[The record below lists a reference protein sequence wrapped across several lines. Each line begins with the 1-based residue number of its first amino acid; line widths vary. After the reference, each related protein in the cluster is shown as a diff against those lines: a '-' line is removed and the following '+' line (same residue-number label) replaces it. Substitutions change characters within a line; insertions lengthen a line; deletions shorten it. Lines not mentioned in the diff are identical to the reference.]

1 MSVTMF
7 WGKCLL
13 SRVDASGAK
22 LEGEA
27 FHGGRLISQ
36 EWIFKTHAGFREMS
50 VTMFGSEGLEW
61 FRSHK
66 ISNLRDEVGLSG
78 LTMPCEKNLEIVI
91 CTLNMSTSM
100 FGGEGLYICV
110 KGSPEHQNSSK
121 VSLGWSVLNFRKFY
135 QFCNFSL
142 FHQKWAIFLFSD
154 KKL

>member
-1 MSVTMF
+1 
-7 WGKCLL
+7 
-13 SRVDASGAK
+13 
-22 LEGEA
+22 
-27 FHGGRLISQ
+27 
-36 EWIFKTHAGFREMS
+36 MS
-50 VTMFGSEGLEW
+50 VTMFGSEGLQW
-61 FRSHK
+61 YRSHK

-121 VSLGWSVLNFRKFY
+121 VSLGWSVLNFRMFD

-154 KKL
+154 KKLKNPKKKGDLSIPDTARNFFVISTLLEGASKSGVFREITSPGLCSL